1 MRRVRRSLLVFTVLL
16 GACTPTLSGP
26 PVPRPYISAAP
37 APTTT
42 TFVESLSTTGLT
54 EPAAQECVAAVCLVY
69 HIDPDASWADGDPVT
84 AHDFVN
90 TVELNRASTAPRVS
104 PAYSFIGD
112 MEVVDDKTLRV
123 GLTTRHGQW
132 RELFDRVIRA
142 GEAGTSIE
150 QLETSGPFRFVEWA
164 EGDHLTLARDLR
176 WWSETDPVGGG
187 DIGDI
192 ARVTF
197 VFIEELQARV
207 DALEAGEVDVIV
219 ARPDANTV
227 ERLGQIEDVGY
238 VLSPGPFWEHIDF
251 QHDDPVL
258 SSLWAREAIA
268 LAIDREEILDRTV
281 RRIDPEA
288 KTLDNTI
295 WMSNSTHYQP
305 HFPVEHDPARAE
317 QLLIDN
323 GCRKGG
329 DGVYVCDG
337 NRLSFV
343 WASTNDDAD
352 RAEIFDSVREDLAAI
367 GIELVGDF
375 RSPSAFVTRDF
386 LFGGPE
392 RWQMVNFSWRAWPDP
407 ASSNATYFCD
417 DVGGL
422 NVNGYC
428 SDEVETLV
436 GSTGSIVDPDER
448 AAVYNQADRLYLEDL
463 AVIPLYQ
470 KPDMVAWRG
479 DITGPQPN
487 FGTSSDLWN
496 LASWTGPSS
505 IVVALPN
512 EPTAIDALSTAD
524 DNANLILG
532 TLLYGAHGMTPSLER
547 VEVLVDSIEVI
558 EGRS

>member
-532 TLLYGAHGMTPSLER
+532 TLLYGAHGMTPTLER